1 MNSIC
6 PKHKVWALSAV
17 LLMGACASHET
28 HVKCDGRLEPINAPA
43 AKRSPDVPASA
54 VQQMPGRTVATPSK
68 KKGSR
73 EDRP

>member
-1 MNSIC
+1 MNSVRL
-6 PKHKVWALSAV
+6 KHKVWALSAV

-28 HVKCDGRLEPINAPA
+28 RVKCDGRLEPINAPA
-43 AKRSPDVPASA
+43 ARQNPDVPAPA
-54 VQQMPGRTVATPSK
+54 VQQTSRRTVTTPSK